1 MKIHIQS
8 KEIQSLTDRLE
19 RSFVSIYDELTNT
32 REIVTGFMMV
42 DLMEIDKS
50 ELNMRIDTMISVLKE
65 ARSIKPFNP
74 KKPL

>member
-8 KEIQSLTDRLE
+8 KEIQNLTDRLE
-19 RSFVSIYDELTNT
+19 RSYVPIYEELTNS
-32 REIVTGFMMV
+32 RPIVTGYATA

-50 ELNMRIDTMISVLKE
+50 ELDVNIDTMISALKKI
-65 ARSIKPFNP
+65 RYIKPFNP

>member
-8 KEIQSLTDRLE
+8 KEIQDLTERLE
-19 RSFVSIYDELTNT
+19 RSYVPIYEELTNNRT
-32 REIVTGFMMV
+32 IETGFMTV

-50 ELNMRIDTMISVLKE
+50 ELNVNIDRMISALKE
-65 ARSIKPFNP
+65 IRSIKPFNP